1 MFQPQPTP
9 FASSCFA
16 SYGLAPEL
24 DFAFPVSAGGGGP
37 GLLYASPPPVQQQQQ
52 QQQHQP
58 QPQSHLI
65 HQIPRQLSSST
76 SPTASSPFSS
86 QASTSNPSPPPNPAT
101 RDSRSLRHYQHQ
113 QRRFQHRHQHQQQPP
128 HPPQQQQQP
137 YSAPPGIIVPKMED
151 QGQHDMAAQQAAA
164 KDYQPILEGL
174 KVGNKLSTDILTHEY
189 AKADPVYVDKTITLP
204 QTYSHFRP
212 IQGDGNCGWR
222 AIGFS
227 YFEKLIDSG
236 DQAKIEGEA
245 ARLLSM
251 GHMLSTVGGYS
262 YFEDWA
268 DEMIGLLRQV
278 AQSINDP
285 TMAHM
290 LVQEKWNDP
299 GSASGMI
306 YYLRLLSATYLKANA
321 ATYDAFVNDGIGIPA
336 YCSQFVEI
344 VDREIEHLGVVG
356 LVHTLL
362 KPANLVLEIAY
373 LDRSPGT
380 QVNRYRFPEEA
391 NGQDIANIGPIIY
404 LLFRPNHYDI
414 LYRSPPVPVAPP
426 ISMQVN
432 RVSGFSHNT
441 DITATQT
448 DLGQFATLN
457 FESLAMIPGLNSSPA
472 FGGLGLAPPPP
483 ASSVA
488 EPFSPVQQSP
498 WMPSFP
504 ETLPVSTPQAAPP
517 PPPTIM
523 ASPQPPTPPASLS
536 GSSAMGPSPPMVATS
551 GLGPQTSLMPPPSS
565 GYHIRFSPV
574 QLEYEESK
582 NSFPEPTFHVTT
594 NTFKNSVWNRA
605 HYGNPDFHPE
615 EWSPDDEHTDG
626 RVGGKR
632 KKKDSA

>member
-37 GLLYASPPPVQQQQQ
+37 GLLYASPPPVQQQQHQ
-52 QQQHQP
+52 QP

-65 HQIPRQLSSST
+65 HQIPRQQLSSST
-76 SPTASSPFSS
+76 SPPASSPFSS
-86 QASTSNPSPPPNPAT
+86 QASISNPSPPPNPAT

-113 QRRFQHRHQHQQQPP
+113 QRRLQHRHQQHQQPP
-128 HPPQQQQQP
+128 HPQQQP
-137 YSAPPGIIVPKMED
+137 YSAPPAVVVHKMED

-164 KDYQPILEGL
+164 KDYQPVLEGL
-174 KVGNKLSTDILTHEY
+174 KVGNKISSDIITHEY

-222 AIGFS
+222 ALGFS
-227 YFEKLIDSG
+227 YFEKLVDSG

-268 DEMIGLLRQV
+268 DELIGLLRQV

-299 GSASGMI
+299 SSANGMI
-306 YYLRLLSATYLKANA
+306 YYLRLLAATYLKGNA
-321 ATYDAFVNDGIGIPA
+321 ATYEAFVNDGIGIPA
-336 YCSQFVEI
+336 YCAQFVEI
-344 VDREIEHLGVVG
+344 PDHEIEHLGIIA
-356 LVHTLL
+356 LVNTLL
-362 KPANLVLEIAY
+362 KPAGQVLEIAY

-380 QVNRYRFPEEA
+380 QVNRYRFPDEA
-391 NGQDIANIGPIIY
+391 NGQDPTTLGPIIY

-414 LYRSPPVPVAPP
+414 LYRDPPVPVGP
-426 ISMQVN
+426 ITMQVN
-432 RVSGFSHNT
+432 RVSGFTHNT

-457 FESLAMIPGLNSSPA
+457 FDSLAMIPGLNSGPA
-472 FGGLGLAPPPP
+472 FGGLGSLAPPPP
-483 ASSVA
+483 ASTVA
-488 EPFSPVQQSP
+488 ESFSPVQQSP

-523 ASPQPPTPPASLS
+523 ASQPPTPPASLS

-551 GLGPQTSLMPPPSS
+551 GLGPQSSLMPPPSS

-582 NSFPEPTFHVTT
+582 NNFPEPTFQVTT

>member
-1 MFQPQPTP
+1 MSTRQLPFPRHTPTFDLSKEMVTVAGEVSQNRSRFP
-9 FASSCFA
+9 SRGSQTCLARAHSSHLRFFSSHPLLCLPLF
-16 SYGLAPEL
+16 
-24 DFAFPVSAGGGGP
+24 VS
-37 GLLYASPPPVQQQQQ
+37 QQQVTYRI
-52 QQQHQP
+52 
-58 QPQSHLI
+58 LAN
-65 HQIPRQLSSST
+65 RLT
-76 SPTASSPFSS
+76 SP
-86 QASTSNPSPPPNPAT
+86 
-101 RDSRSLRHYQHQ
+101 
-113 QRRFQHRHQHQQQPP
+113 
-128 HPPQQQQQP
+128 
-137 YSAPPGIIVPKMED
+137 SA
-151 QGQHDMAAQQAAA
+151 
-164 KDYQPILEGL
+164 L
-174 KVGNKLSTDILTHEY
+174 
-189 AKADPVYVDKTITLP
+189 
-204 QTYSHFRP
+204 
-212 IQGDGNCGWR
+212 
-222 AIGFS
+222 GFS
-227 YFEKLIDSG
+227 YFEKLVDSG

-268 DEMIGLLRQV
+268 DELIGLLRQV

-299 GSASGMI
+299 SSANGMI
-306 YYLRLLSATYLKANA
+306 YYLRLLAATYLKGNA
-321 ATYDAFVNDGIGIPA
+321 ATYEAFVNDGIGIPA
-336 YCSQFVEI
+336 YCAQFVEI
-344 VDREIEHLGVVG
+344 PDHEIEHLGIIA
-356 LVHTLL
+356 LVNTLL
-362 KPANLVLEIAY
+362 KPAGQVLEIAY

-380 QVNRYRFPEEA
+380 QVNRYRFPDEA
-391 NGQDIANIGPIIY
+391 NGQDPATLGPIIY

-414 LYRSPPVPVAPP
+414 LYRDPPVPVAP
-426 ISMQVN
+426 ITMQVN
-432 RVSGFSHNT
+432 RVSGFTHNT

-457 FESLAMIPGLNSSPA
+457 FDSLAMIPGLNSGPTY
-472 FGGLGLAPPPP
+472 GGLGSLAPPPP
-483 ASSVA
+483 ASTVA

-551 GLGPQTSLMPPPSS
+551 GLGPQSSLMPPPSS

-582 NSFPEPTFHVTT
+582 NNFPEPTFQVTT